1 MTTGTGAPAPLTL
14 VVAAV
19 RKEFDTPH
27 GPLPV
32 LTGVSFDLSAGRTLA
47 VVGPSGSGKST
58 LLHIVGSLD
67 RPTAGSVKLGQL
79 EVASLEGS
87 ALADYRARRV
97 GFIFQDHHLLP
108 QLTAIENVM
117 LPTLAVPTRRAAADR
132 ARVLLQRVGLAD
144 RMDSLPAKLSGG
156 ERQRVAIARAMIND
170 PPLLLADEPT
180 GNLDRDTASTVAELF
195 VELARERSVMLVV
208 VTHNLD
214 LARTLGTCLELR
226 HGTLTRLPAE

>member
-117 LPTLAVPTRRAAADR
+117 LPTLAVPTR
-132 ARVLLQRVGLAD
+132 
-144 RMDSLPAKLSGG
+144 
-156 ERQRVAIARAMIND
+156 AIWSFSEGSSR
-170 PPLLLADEPT
+170 
-180 GNLDRDTASTVAELF
+180 
-195 VELARERSVMLVV
+195 
-208 VTHNLD
+208 
-214 LARTLGTCLELR
+214 
-226 HGTLTRLPAE
+226 